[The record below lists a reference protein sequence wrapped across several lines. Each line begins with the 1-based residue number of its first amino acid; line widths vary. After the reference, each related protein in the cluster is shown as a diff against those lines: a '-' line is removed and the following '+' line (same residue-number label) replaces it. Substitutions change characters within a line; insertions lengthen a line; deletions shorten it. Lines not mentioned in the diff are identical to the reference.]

1 MCMGVLTESKIILNI
16 LCIDINFKE
25 DVWLEFLFF
34 NHDRFSFVNVIINCW
49 KTYPPPVVYF
59 LQ

>member
-34 NHDRFSFVNVIINCW
+34 NHGRFSFVNVIINC
-49 KTYPPPVVYF
+49 
-59 LQ
+59 